1 MPAVAAFD
9 AASATTITGDI
20 PNNRYGNYTG
30 AGSNPSVANSSNT
43 LGLLSTVGG
52 IQQLISNVTYA
63 ADQTFGNNPTISSLG
78 TTSTPLITVVNGDF
92 SWSGSQTGAGVL
104 IVTGNLTI
112 TGTPNFNGVIFI
124 VGKGSLTYK
133 GSGNGTINGGLFI
146 ANLYDSS
153 GAPLPATSAPGAPT
167 LNWSG
172 GGNLT
177 LNYDS
182 CWTNRMSDK
191 AVLRVLAS
199 HEEVY

>member
-1 MPAVAAFD
+1 
-9 AASATTITGDI
+9 
-20 PNNRYGNYTG
+20 
-30 AGSNPSVANSSNT
+30 
-43 LGLLSTVGG
+43 L
-52 IQQLISNVTYA
+52 
-63 ADQTFGNNPTISSLG
+63 
-78 TTSTPLITVVNGDF
+78 
-92 SWSGSQTGAGVL
+92 
-104 IVTGNLTI
+104 
-112 TGTPNFNGVIFI
+112 NGVIFI